1 MTQSKLILSK
11 ESWVPFFFAICFLTG
26 LLAWSVFC
34 IPYLPT
40 NDGPQHILSAYIEN
54 HFNDPGSIYPIYLER
69 SPQFAY
75 RGFALV
81 MRPMEVLFGWKLG
94 TQFAILII
102 LLLSAWGFTAMVLAL
117 DSRRKWVA
125 CFGFP
130 LAWSWSLYM
139 GFFSFTVG
147 TALGY
152 WILAY
157 VLAIKKWNW
166 VRWVTLS
173 AALCLQAMSHVFTAG
188 LTGLVMTCLLVMKQP
203 TWRDRGKRLL
213 VVGLAGLPAAT
224 IAFGALIHRN
234 DSATQPVHP
243 TWLTWNELVSVVPHM
258 LIPGPSLYTFS
269 FLLLILVAAGAA
281 VCRLR
286 KNCLSFEEKVF
297 LGVGIASLIVI
308 IFCPMDIEGWQFF
321 TPRFSLLGIS
331 SLLLLL
337 PFEAIRGKVSIVS
350 ARLLVVAAASFSVN
364 IYANVNQGLA
374 SSCKDLIDAVS
385 MSSVH
390 RGISHFVPLSVSCGL
405 ASPSSSRPIPYMKPE
420 LQAGALYAVATDSL
434 PSTMFMNSLATSA
447 FAARTGPTAPVRES
461 PYRAL
466 GIPRLVGVDVLP
478 LTGLEA
484 IAGDR
489 SMVYRFAAPGME
501 EFYENIFVTGASKAN
516 IDLLKSMGFVE
527 LWSHRTIWVGRF
539 EPCTIVFKPHGD
551 VPYRPKLT
559 MGLYPFEVSI
569 FLDSSAEVASA
580 TYKYPYAPCG
590 DAWVRMEPKLPGT
603 YSIYDSK
610 NRPYLT
616 NRVFVS
622 D

>member
-1 MTQSKLILSK
+1 MAESNLKLGK
-11 ESWVPFFFAICFLTG
+11 SWLHFFFAICFLSG
-26 LLAWSVFC
+26 ALAWSVFC

-54 HFNDPGSIYPIYLER
+54 HYNDPGSIYPIFLER

-81 MRPMEVLFGWKLG
+81 MRPMEMLFGWQLG
-94 TQFAILII
+94 TQFAISII
-102 LLLSAWGFTAMVLAL
+102 LLLNAWGFTALVLAF
-117 DSRRKWVA
+117 DSKRKWVA

-157 VLAIKKWNW
+157 VLAVKKWNW

-188 LTGLVMTCLLVMKQP
+188 LTGLVMVCLLVMKEP
-203 TWRDRGKRLL
+203 TWLDRAKRLL

-224 IAFGALIHRN
+224 IALGTLVHRN
-234 DSATQPVHP
+234 DRVTQPVHP
-243 TWLTWNELVSVVPHM
+243 SWLSFDEFVSVVPHI
-258 LIPGPSLYTFS
+258 LIPGPSLYTLS
-269 FLLLILVAAGAA
+269 FLSLIFFAVGITLWRLL
-281 VCRLR
+281 
-286 KNCLSFEEKVF
+286 KNTLSFEEKF
-297 LGVGIASLIVI
+297 FFGVGIGSLAVI
-308 IFCPMDIEGWQFF
+308 ILCPLHIEGWQFF
-321 TPRFSLLGIS
+321 TPRFSLLGLS

-337 PFEAIRGKVSIVS
+337 PFEAVTGKSFIVS
-350 ARLLVVAAASFSVN
+350 ARLLVVAASLISINTYTHVN
-364 IYANVNQGLA
+364 MGLA
-374 SSCKDLIDAVS
+374 SSCEDLIAAVS
-385 MSSVH
+385 MSSVR

-405 ASPSSSRPIPYMKPE
+405 VSPSSGRPIPFMNPE
-420 LQAGALYAVATDSL
+420 LQAGALYAVATSSL

-447 FAARTGPTAPVRES
+447 FAARTGPSAPVRKS
-461 PYRAL
+461 PYRVL
-466 GIPRLVGVDVLP
+466 GIPRLVGVDVLA
-478 LTGLEA
+478 LTGMEA
-484 IAGDR
+484 IVDEK

-501 EFYENIFVTGASKAN
+501 EFYKSIFVTGATETN
-516 IDLLKSMGFVE
+516 IDLLKGMGYVE
-527 LWSHRTIWVGRF
+527 LWHHRTIWVGRF
-539 EPCTIVFKPHGD
+539 EPCTIVFKPNGN

-569 FLDSSAEVASA
+569 FVDSFATANSA
-580 TYKYPYAPCG
+580 TYEYPHAPCG
-590 DAWVRMEPKLPGT
+590 DAWVRMEPNLSGT
-603 YSIYDSK
+603 YSIYDPK